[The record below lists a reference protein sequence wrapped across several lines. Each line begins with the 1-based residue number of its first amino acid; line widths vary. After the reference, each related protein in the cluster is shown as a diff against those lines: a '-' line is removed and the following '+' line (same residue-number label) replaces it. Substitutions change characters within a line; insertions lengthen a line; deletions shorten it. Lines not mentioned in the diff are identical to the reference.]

1 MTFYFCVCV
10 CVCFANSLK
19 TDVFALLVL
28 SFLCARISLK
38 KGDRLELIL
47 NARRCA
53 EANGGDYLER
63 LYFFLPVC
71 AYPSSPSFCWI
82 ISSLDIMTMDS
93 KVRYYM

>member
-1 MTFYFCVCV
+1 M

-53 EANGGDYLER
+53 KANGGDYLER
-63 LYFFLPVC
+63 LYSFFTCVC
-71 AYPSSPSFCWI
+71 VPFESKFL
-82 ISSLDIMTMDS
+82 LDYL
-93 KVRYYM
+93 KPRYNDDGFKGKILYVIDE

>member
-38 KGDRLELIL
+38 KGDRLEPIL

-53 EANGGDYLER
+53 KANGGDYLER
-63 LYFFLPVC
+63 LYSFFTCVC
-71 AYPSSPSFCWI
+71 VPFESKFM
-82 ISSLDIMTMDS
+82 LDYLKPT
-93 KVRYYM
+93 